1 MITGKPLV
9 KTPTE
14 SDTPR
19 CKHGERVHRSG
30 TSKTGRDW
38 AAWFCTAPKGAGQ
51 CEAQWEDV
59 AREPNGESP
68 DSQPVCDHGTR
79 IRKGGVNSKNRPW
92 IAFFCPAKSCEPLW
106 GDAEL
111 LVLDA
116 IEQWATGADRS
127 SQAAELGQVGHLDLD
142 QADELPPF

>member
-1 MITGKPLV
+1 MNTQV
-9 KTPTE
+9 KNPNETPA
-14 SDTPR
+14 PR

-59 AREPNGESP
+59 AREPNGEPP
-68 DSQPVCDHGTR
+68 DSRPVCDHGER
-79 IRKGGVNSKNRPW
+79 IRKGGVNAKGRPW
-92 IAFFCPAKSCEPLW
+92 LAFFCPAKSCEPLW
-106 GDAEL
+106 ADAEL

-116 IEQWATGADRS
+116 IERWTKGADYS
-127 SQAAELGQVGHLDLD
+127 SQAAEPAPAEAGQLDQD
-142 QADELPPF
+142 QADEEPPF